1 MGDSFF
7 FMWKI
12 PFNEILVDQTNNN
25 MKLINSFQV
34 NNYVDMS
41 LICLFKIYAEINKSN
56 EIDG

>member
-1 MGDSFF
+1 MGDSYF

-41 LICLFKIYAEINKSN
+41 LICLFKI
-56 EIDG
+56 